1 MSANGTL
8 RLLREQL
15 NLSIQE
21 VADAVGVSFQTVLR
35 AEQGAPLNPDSR
47 RRLCA
52 FYGKTSEELGLVPRR
67 RRGETKLLP
76 TKCKRTRQTFTH
88 NGKGEIRALS
98 ETEQEQRQEAI
109 WSVGILQ
116 HKRSR

>member
-8 RLLREQL
+8 RLLREHL

-21 VADAVGVSFQTVLR
+21 VADAAGVSFRTVLR

-52 FYGKTSEELGLVPRR
+52 FYGKTCEELGLVPRR
-67 RRGETKLLP
+67 RRTETELLP
-76 TKCKRTRQTFTH
+76 TNCKRTRLTSLLTQR
-88 NGKGEIRALS
+88 GDKSIAA
-98 ETEQEQRQEAI
+98 TEQEHRQQAI
-109 WSVGILQ
+109 WSVNVLQ
-116 HKRSR
+116 HKRS